1 MKPHLPNSLQLL
13 LASRLDIFMPLI
25 CMDSLLLN
33 LFYQYYYCA
42 ICIFRAILKFT
53 LIIYSSQQQTL
64 LTFPWF
70 QDDRMASFD
79 IVLGVIYYNSF
90 NVFGYLYMITPRTWV
105 SMSNLFQGSILDG
118 NQVMRSN
125 YYYLHIFSKLFKKQK
140 LAIYIISS
148 DCTKSL
154 AQTLN

>member
-1 MKPHLPNSLQLL
+1 MKPHLPDSQQLFP
-13 LASRLDIFMPLI
+13 ASRLDIFMPLI

-53 LIIYSSQQQTL
+53 LIIYSFQQQTL

-79 IVLGVIYYNSF
+79 TVLGVIYQDSF
-90 NVFGYLYMITPRTWV
+90 NFVSYLCMIKPNTWV
-105 SMSNLFQGSILDG
+105 SMSNLFQGLILDG
-118 NQVMRSN
+118 NQVMHSN